1 MKFSE
6 RIRKG
11 QRKVAVQLDSM
22 DEELRNS
29 LWNVLLRHIFEPI
42 ECKYYVSDTEYR
54 SFIISMWFSFF
65 KEPTDQI
72 PNRTSDITDEIRK
85 KFFSWSYFEIY
96 DFIEFVAS
104 DRTIPYG
111 QNAFIVTCNV
121 VLRKELSGYRFLKE
135 QLIQITNEAEIL
147 EINRAF
153 DNISLNEL
161 EGVNSH
167 LLEAFK
173 MISDKKSPDYI
184 NSISESVAAVESL
197 CSEISGK
204 NNVPLSDAFCDVK
217 TKVTMH
223 SPVEQVFNKL
233 FEYVGNID
241 SIKEGL
247 KAESS
252 IDQEDAIFVLITCSA
267 FVNYLIVKANKIGI
281 DFKIDTESHRY

>member
-11 QRKVAVQLDSM
+11 KQKVSIQLDSM
-22 DEELRNS
+22 DAELRNS

-42 ECKYYVSDTEYR
+42 ESKFYVNDTEYR
-54 SFIISMWFSFF
+54 SFIISLWFLFL
-65 KEPTDQI
+65 KEPVDQI
-72 PNRTSDITDEIRK
+72 PNRTSDLTDEIRK
-85 KFFSWSYFEIY
+85 KFFSWNYFEIY

-104 DRTIPYG
+104 ESSIPFG

-121 VLRKELSGYRFLKE
+121 VLKKELSGYRFLKE
-135 QLIQITNEAEIL
+135 QLVQITNEAEIL

-153 DNISLNEL
+153 DNISLNGLKET
-161 EGVNSH
+161 NCH
-167 LLEAFK
+167 LSEALK
-173 MISDKKSPDYI
+173 MISDKKFPDYI

-204 NNVPLSDAFCDVK
+204 INVPFSDALYDVK
-217 TKVTMH
+217 TKIAMH
-223 SPVEQVFNKL
+223 SPVDQVYNKL
-233 FEYVGNID
+233 CECVGNID

-247 KAESS
+247 NTESN

-267 FVNYLIVKANKIGI
+267 FVNYLIAKANKMGI
-281 DFKIDTESHRY
+281 DFKN